1 MISLI
6 IFADELKCG
15 GNITSVNGTITSP
28 GYPITYYPNNLNCS
42 WIIELANVE
51 FISMNFLEFQTEPYW
66 DHLWIYDGIS
76 VESNYTSYTGY
87 PSLPLEIVSSG
98 NMVMIQFT
106 TDGSGTAT
114 GFSMSYEGLQGVET
128 TTEGNKVACIFF
140 FTMITTTPF

>member
-6 IFADELKCG
+6 IFADKLKCG

-28 GYPITYYPNNLNCS
+28 GYPMHYPNDLNCT

-51 FISMNFLEFQTEPYW
+51 FISINFLEFETEPYW

-87 PSLPLEIVSSG
+87 PSLPLKIVSSG
-98 NMVMIQFT
+98 NMVMIHFT
-106 TDGSGTAT
+106 SDGSGTAS
-114 GFSMSYEGLQGVET
+114 GFLMTYEGLQGVET
-128 TTEGNKVACIFF
+128 TTEGNEVACILYFHYY
-140 FTMITTTPF
+140 MPSY